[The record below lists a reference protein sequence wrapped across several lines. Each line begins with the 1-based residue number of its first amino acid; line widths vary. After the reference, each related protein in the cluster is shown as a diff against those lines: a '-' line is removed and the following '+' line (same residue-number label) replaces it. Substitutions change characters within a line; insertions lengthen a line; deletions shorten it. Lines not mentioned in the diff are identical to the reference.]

1 MSGFNFRLYLD
12 SGEDIGTFST
22 AVPDWK
28 IGDEFYNRDHN
39 QFRILDIVTDFR
51 LSSRSRE
58 QLRVKFRKKC
68 KAGDGR
74 DAVNPRPY
82 KTTNSF
88 SDR

>member
-39 QFRILDIVTDFR
+39 QFRILDIVTDLGDEEFSAAFIVTPLE
-51 LSSRSRE
+51 LSE
-58 QLRVKFRKKC
+58 
-68 KAGDGR
+68 
-74 DAVNPRPY
+74 P
-82 KTTNSF
+82 
-88 SDR
+88 